1 SLTLSINGQ
10 HIVINPAGIFSSTPI
25 QVGGAPVPGT
35 PAMPLA
41 PGDTQTLIAGGVPP
55 SIVFA
60 SKGQTDTASRMP
72 LLCPLCVLAN
82 TEQTHD

>member
-1 SLTLSINGQ
+1 Q

-41 PGDTQTLIAGGVPP
+41 PGEVPVWVRDVLP
-55 SIVFA
+55 GDQKHNLVVEHR
-60 SKGQTDTASRMP
+60 SR
-72 LLCPLCVLAN
+72 CVLCEEAVKA
-82 TEQTHD
+82 